1 MTDVTDAHIFSADT
15 EDGKNPAAAVGA
27 AIAGGGVDKVRITAS
42 LKGSQGVSRV
52 GGFLGDSIGFQRI
65 LLESYGVFKVPIFGR
80 RLCSFKE
87 FAFLTM
93 REENFFYKG
102 R

>member
-42 LKGSQGVSRV
+42 LKVSQGVSRC
-52 GGFLGDSIGFQRI
+52 L
-65 LLESYGVFKVPIFGR
+65 
-80 RLCSFKE
+80 
-87 FAFLTM
+87 
-93 REENFFYKG
+93 
-102 R
+102 

>member
-1 MTDVTDAHIFSADT
+1 M
-15 EDGKNPAAAVGA
+15 P
-27 AIAGGGVDKVRITAS
+27 
-42 LKGSQGVSRV
+42 
-52 GGFLGDSIGFQRI
+52 I
-65 LLESYGVFKVPIFGR
+65 LGR

-102 R
+102 RGCFIVQTQPLNANYVKETLYGLTEEKMSL